1 MKGIRKAIIGYG
13 FILPSLS
20 IIAIFELWPVVYSLY
35 LSFHEFNFVSVP
47 KFIGI
52 QNYERLVSH
61 SLFWK
66 SLWNTFY
73 YTLGYLGLAVPISL
87 ALAIVLDTEVKFKDF
102 FKTCYFLPLIV
113 GGVAMILLWEWMYD
127 YKYGILNYCL
137 RFLRLKP
144 LPWLNSPTWAMPAL
158 IFMSALGF
166 GLNMILFL
174 AGLQSIP
181 PQLYEAARIDGAS
194 RLSEVRYIT
203 LPLLRP
209 IMAFVLITS
218 MIGGFQMFDQSFVLT
233 DGGPLNS
240 TYTTVFFIYDQSFR
254 SMKAGYAAAATYI
267 LFGIILALTFIQ
279 LKYVGSEV

>member
-20 IIAIFELWPVVYSLY
+20 IIAIFELWPIVYSLY

-137 RFLRLKP
+137 RFLQLKP
-144 LPWLNSPTWAMPAL
+144 RPWLNSPTWAMPAL

-254 SMKAGYAAAATYI
+254 SMKVGYAAAATYV
-267 LFGIILALTFIQ
+267 LFGIILALSFIQ